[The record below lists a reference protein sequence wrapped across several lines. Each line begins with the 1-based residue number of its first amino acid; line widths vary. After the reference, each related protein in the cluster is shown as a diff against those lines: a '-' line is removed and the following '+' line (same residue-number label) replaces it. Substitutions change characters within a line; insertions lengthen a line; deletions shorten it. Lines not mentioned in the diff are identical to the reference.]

1 MNPTRTYLPWLIYL
15 GLVLT
20 WGSSFILIKQGLEG
34 FSGDSS
40 IVGALRLVV
49 TFIVLL
55 PVALMRLKKLE
66 RKHWMLLLLI
76 GIISNA
82 APSFLFAHAQKGI
95 DSNTAG
101 ILNSLTTLFTLL
113 IGLAFFRLRT
123 RWFNIAGVISGLVGA
138 AGLIYFSGNGDFAFN
153 FSYAVFVLL
162 ATVCYATSVNI
173 IKTYLEDLDA
183 VTITAVSFLLIGIPV
198 SIYLFLFTDFIGQL
212 SASPQAWE
220 GLGYIS
226 ILGVVGTATALVF
239 FNKLI
244 KMSSA
249 LFAASVTY
257 LIPVVAIAWGF
268 LDGEHFEWNYILWV
282 VLIVGGVYLVNR
294 KRLGS
299 KKNI

>member
-1 MNPTRTYLPWLIYL
+1 MNPSRTYLPWLIHL

-49 TFIVLL
+49 TFVVLL
-55 PVALMRLKKLE
+55 PVALLRLRKLR

-113 IGLAFFRLRT
+113 IGLVFFRIRT
-123 RWFNIAGVISGLVGA
+123 KWFNIAGVI
-138 AGLIYFSGNGDFAFN
+138 AGLLGAVGLIWFSGNGDYMFN

-162 ATVCYATSVNI
+162 ATICYATSVNI
-173 IKTYLEDLDA
+173 IKTYLDDLDA
-183 VTITAVSFLLIGIPV
+183 VTITSVSFLLIGLPL
-198 SIYLFLFTDFIGQL
+198 SAYLLFMTDFTELL
-212 SASPQAWE
+212 SQGRQAWV

-226 ILGVVGTATALVF
+226 ILGVVGTALALVF

-244 KMSSA
+244 KMTSA

-268 LDGEHFEWNYILWV
+268 LDGEKFEWNYILWV
-282 VLIVGGVYLVNR
+282 VLIIGGVYLVNR
-294 KRLGS
+294 KHIGS